1 LECACGAGGIPAK
14 RRINPHS
21 ETLEGDHFHAET
33 RGARRTGAAL
43 GRGRSP
49 GTHKFSERAAARSA
63 WFPQGAQVVAGD
75 RAQRH
80 PRLFSGMPAASKHAA
95 NRRVFFPQCARQ
107 DMGQA
112 KPAHPKVRFFELL
125 PCENLPIVALFI
137 HPVPGFH
144 LNIGSVFFSFFL
156 CKCRFTQLFP

>member
-1 LECACGAGGIPAK
+1 
-14 RRINPHS
+14 
-21 ETLEGDHFHAET
+21 
-33 RGARRTGAAL
+33 
-43 GRGRSP
+43 
-49 GTHKFSERAAARSA
+49 
-63 WFPQGAQVVAGD
+63 
-75 RAQRH
+75 
-80 PRLFSGMPAASKHAA
+80 MPAASKHAA
-95 NRRVFFPQCARQ
+95 NRRVFFPQCAKQ

-144 LNIGSVFFSFFL
+144 LNIGSVFSSFFL